1 MRYYAFHVGDYAA
14 ATVHLSDAE
23 DLAYRRLLDAY
34 YAREAALPA
43 DVVACCRL
51 ARATSPAARKAVD
64 AVLREFF
71 EMEADGWHQ
80 ERCDADIARYR
91 SKSEKARAAV
101 NVRHNRDR
109 EARRVNE
116 QRREDD
122 EHTDVVRTYTGN
134 GTDVVRT
141 HYVAEN
147 SRIPTKNQEPRTIKP
162 NPKGKVK
169 SKAAAPPRPVVAAS
183 PLPAW
188 LPPDA
193 WSAFLDA
200 RIAMRAKPTER
211 AKALLLATLDKLR
224 EQGHDPRAVLDQ
236 SVARSWRG
244 LFPVHDDGASRNGAG
259 KATHRASVAGA
270 MYGEIA
276 VREVDA
282 TPERPAIAGE
292 VKRVA

>member
-1 MRYYAFHVGDYAA
+1 MRHYAFHVGDYAA

-80 ERCDADIARYR
+80 ARCDAEIARYR
-91 SKSEKARAAV
+91 SKSEQARSAV

-122 EHTDVVRTYTGN
+122 EHTDVVRT
-134 GTDVVRT
+134 
-141 HYVAEN
+141 HYAAEN
-147 SRIPTKNQEPRTIKP
+147 SRIPTTNQEPRTIKP

-211 AKALLLATLDKLR
+211 AKALLLATLNKLR
-224 EQGHDPRAVLDQ
+224 EQGHDPRAVLEQ

-244 LFPVHDDGASRNGAG
+244 LFPVHDAGASRNGAG